1 MLSCSLHHKWTLV
14 SGLLK
19 VTIKT
24 TKKFGPNPHRS
35 GGLDTMMLTLFDWR
49 LSLWTAEVWLAP
61 WSGKVV
67 LEQKH
72 FWRQRILFG
81 RWDTVDFWK
90 TIATLRS
97 IESDDFRADYGPKYP
112 LISEVLNTKHPSS
125 FPASVCL
132 AFFKKNTQFNM
143 NQGRVDALF
152 CQIAMIS
159 AAWLESNKQ
168 RLITAFHL
176 QIKRV
181 MNSGE
186 TLPPEFDLHDGDLCE
201 TAPICGF
208 WVQIINLLLLA
219 DFCLFPK

>member
-24 TKKFGPNPHRS
+24 PKKFGPNPHLS

-72 FWRQRILFG
+72 FWWQRILFG
-81 RWDTVDFWK
+81 RWYKVNFWK
-90 TIATLRS
+90 MIATLRS

-125 FPASVCL
+125 FLASVCL
-132 AFFKKNTQFNM
+132 ALFKKNMQLNM
-143 NQGRVDALF
+143 NQGRADALF
-152 CQIAMIS
+152 CQIAIKSAACLEFNKQKWLQHFTFRSREWWTLERPCRQNLIFTMEIS
-159 AAWLESNKQ
+159 AK
-168 RLITAFHL
+168 RLLF
-176 QIKRV
+176 V
-181 MNSGE
+181 DS
-186 TLPPEFDLHDGDLCE
+186 EF
-201 TAPICGF
+201 
-208 WVQIINLLLLA
+208 
-219 DFCLFPK
+219 K